1 MLEYAIL
8 IAIAMITLAL
18 ILNMYRLISG
28 PSVIDRVLALD
39 TCYINSI
46 ALIILASLHFKSP
59 LYFEAALLIA
69 LMGFV
74 GTVATSKYLS
84 RGDIIE

>member
-1 MLEYAIL
+1 MIEAVIL
-8 IAIAMITLAL
+8 IAIIMVL
-18 ILNMYRLISG
+18 IAFLLNFYRLIAG
-28 PSVIDRVLALD
+28 PTTVDRVLALD

-46 ALIILASLHFKSP
+46 ALIVLISMYLRSSL
-59 LYFEAALLIA
+59 YYEIAILIA

-74 GTVATSKYLS
+74 GTVAISKYLI